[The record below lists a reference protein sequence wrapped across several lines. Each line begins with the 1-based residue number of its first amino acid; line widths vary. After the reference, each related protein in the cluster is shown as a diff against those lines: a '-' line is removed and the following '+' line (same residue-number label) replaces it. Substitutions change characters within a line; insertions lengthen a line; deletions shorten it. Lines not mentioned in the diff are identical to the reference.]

1 MYLSRDR
8 NGPHLPFQGQEWPKM
23 ASKAKN
29 GQNEAGPGAAKLF
42 IWNKGKTDRFWQ
54 LVGRGRHV
62 AAQASKKW
70 KEMIAQKA
78 KMKGNEAIAAE
89 IAKIFLQG

>member
-8 NGPHLPFQGQEWPKM
+8 NGPHLLFQGQEWPKM
-23 ASKAKN
+23 ASKARN

-54 LVGRGRHV
+54 LVGR
-62 AAQASKKW
+62 ASRGSPGK
-70 KEMIAQKA
+70 QK
-78 KMKGNEAIAAE
+78 MEGNDSPKGQNER
-89 IAKIFLQG
+89 K